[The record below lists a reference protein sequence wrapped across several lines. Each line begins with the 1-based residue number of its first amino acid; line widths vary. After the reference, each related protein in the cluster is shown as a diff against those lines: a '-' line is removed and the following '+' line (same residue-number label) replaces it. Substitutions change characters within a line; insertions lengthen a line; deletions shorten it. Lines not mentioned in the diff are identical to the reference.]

1 MEDIGLFGMIDFTL
15 AEELGVDVDTY
26 NHVIENKC
34 TYWETLFII
43 TVFLDQRTDKM
54 DKARQIFQNKL
65 NDGERNHSENSTR
78 ESSPSLQG
86 V

>member
-1 MEDIGLFGMIDFTL
+1 MEDIGLFGMIDFAL

-26 NHVIENKC
+26 NFVIENKC

-43 TVFLDQRTDKM
+43 IVFLDHRHDKM
-54 DKARQIFQNKL
+54 EKARSIFLSKL
-65 NDGERNHSENSTR
+65 DDGTRNHSKNSTR
-78 ESSPSLQG
+78 ENSPSLQG